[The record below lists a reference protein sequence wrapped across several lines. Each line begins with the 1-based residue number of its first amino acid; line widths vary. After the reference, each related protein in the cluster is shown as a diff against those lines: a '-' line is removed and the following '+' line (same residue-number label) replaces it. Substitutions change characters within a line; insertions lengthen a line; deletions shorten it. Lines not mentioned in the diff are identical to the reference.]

1 MQKLLSTYI
10 CDLITDR
17 GHFKDHRQHRRRF
30 KARKEL
36 RRAKNNIPSFIK
48 FNLSELKKASVRLK
62 NNKFHKKKKTKKQK
76 NSAWGSYTYCNEE
89 VNFPY
94 ENNLPED
101 FKRQKSVASFAAK
114 PWFTI

>member
-17 GHFKDHRQHRRRF
+17 GHFKDHRRHRRPF

-36 RRAKNNIPSFIK
+36 RRAKNNIPSCIK

-62 NNKFHKKKKTKKQK
+62 NNKFHQKKKTPD
-76 NSAWGSYTYCNEE
+76 NAWGSYTYFNEE
-89 VNFPY
+89 VRFPY

-101 FKRQKSVASFAAK
+101 FKRLKSVASFAAK

>member
-62 NNKFHKKKKTKKQK
+62 NNKFHKKKKPKNKKTVLEALIPTAMK
-76 NSAWGSYTYCNEE
+76 
-89 VNFPY
+89 
-94 ENNLPED
+94 
-101 FKRQKSVASFAAK
+101 K
-114 PWFTI
+114 

>member
-36 RRAKNNIPSFIK
+36 RRAKNNIPVRVK
-48 FNLSELKKASVRLK
+48 FNLSELKKSFSKVE
-62 NNKFHKKKKTKKQK
+62 KQQI
-76 NSAWGSYTYCNEE
+76 S
-89 VNFPY
+89 
-94 ENNLPED
+94 
-101 FKRQKSVASFAAK
+101 
-114 PWFTI
+114 